1 MGWGLGAGPDRRRAA
16 GLAQANPL
24 LPLAVLRQARA
35 RATPS
40 ASANG
45 PKACMRRCAAAPE
58 IIVSHA
64 HMDGERELRPSPLI
78 AGAAPLDWTPA
89 RPAAAEPAAG
99 VAGRPARPA
108 AGAGRPWRRRSG
120 RARHAGA
127 QPLWAFVRHR
137 LGGRAMAA
145 YADVAAI
152 SVRGQFLHRALELA
166 WGMLPDQDA
175 LHAPWPRRGWGPAG
189 TGRGAGRRRDPDRLR
204 PALKTLECERARRV
218 LANGWTWRRGACRSP
233 SRRSRRT
240 SNGSAAR

>member
-1 MGWGLGAGPDRRRAA
+1 MRLLESVARTATFQRSATRRRGWTCLLEAEGGYWDGVWVL
-16 GLAQANPL
+16 GLTDDVLPASPNPL

-35 RATPS
+35 PRATPN
-40 ASANG
+40 ANANG
-45 PKACMRRCAAAPE
+45 PKAGRAVRAEM

-89 RPAAAEPAAG
+89 PGGGEPLPQESLDEAPA
-99 VAGRPARPA
+99 A

-152 SVRGQFLHRALELA
+152 SARTVPASR
-166 WGMLPDQDA
+166 
-175 LHAPWPRRGWGPAG
+175 AG
-189 TGRGAGRRRDPDRLR
+189 TGLGH
-204 PALKTLECERARRV
+204 
-218 LANGWTWRRGACRSP
+218 
-233 SRRSRRT
+233 
-240 SNGSAAR
+240 AA